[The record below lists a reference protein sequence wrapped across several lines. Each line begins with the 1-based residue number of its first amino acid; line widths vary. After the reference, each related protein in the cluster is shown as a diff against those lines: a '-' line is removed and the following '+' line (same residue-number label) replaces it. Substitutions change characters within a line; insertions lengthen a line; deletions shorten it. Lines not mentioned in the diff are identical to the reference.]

1 MLTTGDF
8 LDPFEAEKL
17 GLINKVANSKEL
29 SETSLEIAKKIS
41 SKLSLAVKVGKK
53 AFYKQAEMEI
63 DDAYSYASSDE
74 LKIYSIKKLLEVWN
88 DFLNKRI
95 DQRL

>member
-8 LDPFEAEKL
+8 LDPFQAEKL

-29 SETSLEIAKKIS
+29 SDTSLEIAKKIS
-41 SKLSLAVKVGKK
+41 SKLSMAVKVGKR

-63 DDAYSYASSDE
+63 DDAYSYASSVIVE
-74 LKIYSIKKLLEVWN
+74 NLLYKETNQGMN
-88 DFLNKRI
+88 DFLNKKK
-95 DQRL
+95 